1 MIEKFREIAKKIIQ
15 SSKAD
20 HTEVFFQRVKED
32 NTRFGESRV
41 TQNMSMD
48 QTSLSV
54 TVHVG
59 KKKGTLTTTLGDD
72 IRVEE
77 ILRRAV
83 EIAQNNVEDPEYMP
97 PVEKEDI
104 PVIMRVV
111 PDTESVDPKTKAGVL
126 GSIFNDARREN
137 LRVAGIFTNGV
148 YQYGIFNTNGL
159 EAYYETSMASL
170 STTVQTENSSGYA
183 KDQNEDIG
191 KIKPLDIYAVAKEKA
206 IKGMNPKDLEPG
218 FYDVILEPLA
228 VADFVDFMLFDMD
241 ARGADEGRSFFS
253 GKHGQKI
260 FDERVTLYSDPFSE
274 LNPSMPFD
282 NEGVAI
288 KKINW
293 VKSGVLENLYYDRYW
308 AKKNNKKPTGRPFS
322 LIFADTE
329 KSMDELIKKVKR
341 GLLITRFWY
350 IRYVDRKSITLTGM
364 TRDGLFYIEDGIMR
378 YPVKNFR
385 FNDSPARALANV
397 IDIGKGRRI
406 VGEEISFATYMPT
419 LLIKDFNLASK
430 TEF

>member
-1 MIEKFREIAKKIIQ
+1 
-15 SSKAD
+15 
-20 HTEVFFQRVKED
+20 
-32 NTRFGESRV
+32 
-41 TQNMSMD
+41 
-48 QTSLSV
+48 
-54 TVHVG
+54 
-59 KKKGTLTTTLGDD
+59 
-72 IRVEE
+72 
-77 ILRRAV
+77 
-83 EIAQNNVEDPEYMP
+83 
-97 PVEKEDI
+97 
-104 PVIMRVV
+104 
-111 PDTESVDPKTKAGVL
+111 
-126 GSIFNDARREN
+126 
-137 LRVAGIFTNGV
+137 
-148 YQYGIFNTNGL
+148 
-159 EAYYETSMASL
+159 
-170 STTVQTENSSGYA
+170 ENSSGYA